1 MTLLLGQ
8 SVDAQQQKA
17 ISIGTGGTG
26 GVYYP
31 LGGGMANVLSKY
43 LPGVQATAEV
53 TGGSVDNLK
62 LIGAGRSEVGMSMV
76 DAALEALQGTDKFK
90 SGKIPVRTLLVM
102 YPNRMH
108 VVSTAARGV
117 TKMSELKGKRV
128 STGSPGSATEVMAFR
143 VIEAAGLDRDKD
155 MTRERLSVA
164 ESGNALKDG
173 KIDAFFWVG
182 GLPTAAVTD
191 VGATPNVK
199 IALVDTADLVEKM
212 NAKYTEIYSK
222 GVIPAKT
229 YPGQDK
235 DNSVAVVQ
243 NILVASASMPDDVAY
258 AIVKTLMEKKP
269 ACCCAPRGRELL
281 GGESA
286 EAELTR
292 SVPPRGREVL
302 QREGREAL
310 IGTNRPKLGKR
321 PRAARGAFH
330 FAT

>member
-1 MTLLLGQ
+1 MKRMAFALAPVALAAAALFFG
-8 SVDAQQQKA
+8 SPGIAQQQKT

-31 LGGGMANVLSKY
+31 LGGGLANVLSKY

-62 LIGAGRSEVGMSMV
+62 LLGSGRSEVGFSMV
-76 DAALEALQGTDKFK
+76 DAALDAMEGKDKFTG
-90 SGKIPVRTLLVM
+90 GKVPVRTLMIL

-108 VVSTAARGV
+108 VVSVQGRNV
-117 TKMSELKGKRV
+117 TKMSDLKGKRV

-199 IALVDTADLVEKM
+199 IVLIDTADLVEKM
-212 NAKYTEIYSK
+212 NAKYSPIYSK

-235 DNSVAVVQ
+235 DNAVSVVQ
-243 NILVASASMPDDVAY
+243 NILVANENMPDDVAY
-258 AIVKTLMEKKP
+258 AIVKTMMEKK
-269 ACCCAPRGRELL
+269 AELV
-281 GGESA
+281 A
-286 EAELTR
+286 VHREAENFEVKNQTKEATP
-292 SVPPRGREVL
+292 VPFHPGAAKYFNEK
-302 QREGREAL
+302 GA
-310 IGTNRPKLGKR
+310 KL
-321 PRAARGAFH
+321 
-330 FAT
+330 

>member
-1 MTLLLGQ
+1 MKRMAFALAPVALAAAALFLG
-8 SVDAQQQKA
+8 SPGIAQQQKT

-31 LGGGMANVLSKY
+31 LGGGLANVLSKY

-62 LIGAGRSEVGMSMV
+62 LLGSGRSEVGFSMV
-76 DAALEALQGTDKFK
+76 DAALDAMEGKDKFTG
-90 SGKIPVRTLLVM
+90 GKVPVRTLMIL

-108 VVSTAARGV
+108 VVSMQGKNI
-117 TKMSELKGKRV
+117 TKMADLKGKRV

-199 IALVDTADLVEKM
+199 IVLVDTADLVEKM
-212 NAKYTEIYSK
+212 NAKYSPIYSK

-235 DNSVAVVQ
+235 DNAVSVVQ
-243 NILVASASMPDDVAY
+243 NILVANENMPDDVAY
-258 AIVKTLMEKKP
+258 AIVKTMMEKK
-269 ACCCAPRGRELL
+269 AELV
-281 GGESA
+281 A
-286 EAELTR
+286 VHREAENFTLENQKKEH
-292 SVPPRGREVL
+292 SPVPFHPGAAKYFNEK
-302 QREGREAL
+302 GA
-310 IGTNRPKLGKR
+310 KL
-321 PRAARGAFH
+321 
-330 FAT
+330 